1 VSDRSVAGRPA
12 RFGAVA
18 GRPAR
23 LGSLAALVV
32 WAGVLARILV
42 ENDDAGLVPWYVTGL
57 VAFLVVHLLVLHRRW
72 PSASLLHVAF
82 ALQAGLV
89 LVLLAL
95 NPDNDILSGLLALE
109 CYQAAVVF
117 SGRARL
123 AWIAA
128 LVALIPVSLV
138 LGTGWLTGLSE
149 AFVPMA
155 AGVVLAMFAVV
166 GRELVVAEEA
176 SDAMVAD
183 LREAQRLLEDYAGQ
197 AEELAAIDE
206 RSRVARELQGSVSAT
221 VAEVLAATR
230 AGRAAGAASGE
241 AAAQLERVQALA
253 RDALAQMRAVIAEL
267 RPPAGP
273 SAEAAPT
280 SSLDRT

>member
-1 VSDRSVAGRPA
+1 MSDRSVAGRPA
-12 RFGAVA
+12 L
-18 GRPAR
+18 

-42 ENDDAGLVPWYVTGL
+42 ENADAGLVPWYVTGL

-82 ALQAGLV
+82 ALQAGIV

-166 GRELVVAEEA
+166 GRELEVAEEA

-183 LREAQRLLEDYAGQ
+183 LREAQRRLEDYAGQ

-206 RSRVARELQGSVSAT
+206 RSRVARELQGSVSAMLD
-221 VAEVLAATR
+221 EVLVVTR
-230 AGRAAGAASGE
+230 SARPTDGDPEASGPP
-241 AAAQLERVQALA
+241 LERLQELTQQ
-253 RDALAQMRAVIAEL
+253 ALAQMRGIIAEL
-267 RPPAGP
+267 RPPPADAA
-273 SAEAAPT
+273 AETASAAPPNGA
-280 SSLDRT
+280 